1 MVLAPGFSTWIA
13 PRRILVDTWLLPGQY
28 LNDTWNCVTDISM
41 SFDQFLLSSTLFW
54 LLLCSSLASSLP
66 FLLEDLRPETD
77 QQNLAPIKKAA
88 TRITHIPEDEPT
100 VYNVVVT
107 SKEEKNATKGVS
119 RKGMGDQIC
128 PGDLEQ
134 CLEACL
140 PVLAILELAHTFCVE
155 ECKQRCAP

>member
-1 MVLAPGFSTWIA
+1 MVLAPGFSTWMT
-13 PRRILVDTWLLPGQY
+13 PKRILDDTWLLPGQY
-28 LNDTWNCVTDISM
+28 LNDTWNCVTDIST
-41 SFDQFLLSSTLFW
+41 SSVQFLLSSTIFW
-54 LLLCSSLASSLP
+54 FLLPVLASSLP

-107 SKEEKNATKGVS
+107 SKEEKNATDGVS
-119 RKGMGDQIC
+119 QEEKRKSMGDQIC

-134 CLEACL
+134 CL
-140 PVLAILELAHTFCVE
+140 
-155 ECKQRCAP
+155 

>member
-1 MVLAPGFSTWIA
+1 MGAVS
-13 PRRILVDTWLLPGQY
+13 LLCSS
-28 LNDTWNCVTDISM
+28 LTDKT
-41 SFDQFLLSSTLFW
+41 LSCSPDMHLQVAFW
-54 LLLCSSLASSLP
+54 LLLPVLASSLP

-107 SKEEKNATKGVS
+107 SKEEKNATDGVS
-119 RKGMGDQIC
+119 QKGMGDQIC

>member
-1 MVLAPGFSTWIA
+1 M
-13 PRRILVDTWLLPGQY
+13 
-28 LNDTWNCVTDISM
+28 
-41 SFDQFLLSSTLFW
+41 
-54 LLLCSSLASSLP
+54 LASSLP

-140 PVLAILELAHTFCVE
+140 PVLAILELAHTYCVE
-155 ECKQRCAP
+155 EFKQGCAP

>member
-1 MVLAPGFSTWIA
+1 
-13 PRRILVDTWLLPGQY
+13 
-28 LNDTWNCVTDISM
+28 M
-41 SFDQFLLSSTLFW
+41 SFDQFLLSSTLFRF
-54 LLLCSSLASSLP
+54 LLPLLASSLP

-107 SKEEKNATKGVS
+107 SKEEKNATDGVS
-119 RKGMGDQIC
+119 QEEKRKSMGDQIC

-140 PVLAILELAHTFCVE
+140 PVLAILELAHTYCVE
-155 ECKQRCAP
+155 ECEQRCAP